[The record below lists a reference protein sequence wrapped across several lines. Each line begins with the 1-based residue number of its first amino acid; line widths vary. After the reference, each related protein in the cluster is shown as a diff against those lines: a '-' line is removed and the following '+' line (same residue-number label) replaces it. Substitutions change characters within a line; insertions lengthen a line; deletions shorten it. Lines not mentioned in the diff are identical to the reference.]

1 MFVMVSGCGHSI
13 LTRIVYNW
21 LSKHL
26 STGAAPRGVIF
37 YRQPFSIRARLRLCD
52 GELDFGH
59 GVGVGLAAVLIR
71 L

>member
-1 MFVMVSGCGHSI
+1 MFVIISRCQHSVSAI
-13 LTRIVYNW
+13 IVYGR

-26 STGAAPRGVIF
+26 PTRAAPRGVIF
-37 YRQPFSIRARLRLCD
+37 YRQPFSIKAMLRLFNR
-52 GELDFGH
+52 ELDLGD